1 MSRLENYIRA
11 VAAWL
16 PRAGRKEEVEEIAGN
31 LWSKLESEEGPQ
43 DEDSHKPH
51 PKSFFKKLPHPLVA
65 AHDYWP
71 RQNWIDP
78 LLLPVAVRFLRIAFF
93 GYFLPEVAVMVICV
107 VVAAALGV
115 PEPENAFVQNL
126 RVLLVPALL
135 IIGILAL
142 ANVLLSIFRKDRS
155 VSPRL

>member
-1 MSRLENYIRA
+1 M
-11 VAAWL
+11 
-16 PRAGRKEEVEEIAGN
+16 EEIAGN
-31 LWSKLESEEGPQ
+31 LWSKLENEEGLQ
-43 DEDSHKPH
+43 EGDSDKPH
-51 PKSFFKKLPHPLVA
+51 SKCFFKKLPHPLVA

-71 RQNWIDP
+71 RQKWIDP

-93 GYFLPEVAVMVICV
+93 GYFLPEVAVMMTCV

-115 PEPENAFVQNL
+115 PQPENAFVQNL

-142 ANVLLSIFRKDRS
+142 INVLLAIFRKDRS